1 MDWDEVL
8 VNQLLDGLDLGYLNE
23 NTIGKF
29 FYAHLEALM
38 NRARQVENGKE
49 FYLKIKTY
57 LEDINI
63 RRLRRQEKITVGFI
77 ANFASTW
84 IGDELYYLLEKS
96 ERFEP
101 YVFLMSNHN
110 GQSRKMM
117 IEEYEKN
124 LDYFKKKDLRVLGTL
139 NPDTGEQYTWKEIGI
154 KPEVCIWLT
163 PWSDMLDD
171 HFQLQNYSL
180 DTLHTYIPYGIMAA
194 ENEQGDFVYDQ
205 YNKTI
210 HNCVWKNF
218 EESRMATEMA
228 KKYAFAGSSN
238 AVYTGYPKMD
248 IFYENHE
255 NGADIWKELTEKAGN
270 PKAKKIIYAP
280 HHTLDKSEP
289 VNFSTFAVN
298 HMFMLEMAEKYGRE
312 TVWIFKPHPG
322 LKYKAIRAGIF
333 ADSDEWNAYEQRWR
347 NLENAGV
354 MEEGLY
360 DRLFRDSDAMILD
373 SVSFLSEYLYAHK
386 PLLLLKRDGQFF
398 NDFGKELIKIHYS
411 ADGGDYEAIER
422 FIIDVVLGEN
432 DKNREKREN
441 FFEANLDYRKAG
453 GKSAAE
459 NIYTIIEQEL
469 RLE

>member
-38 NRARQVENGKE
+38 NRVRQVENGKE

-57 LEDINI
+57 LEDMNI

-77 ANFASTW
+77 ANYASTW

-110 GQSRKMM
+110 GQSQELMT
-117 IEEYEKN
+117 EEYEKN
-124 LDYFKKKDLRVLGTL
+124 LDYFKGKGLRVLGTL
-139 NPDTGEQYTWKEIGI
+139 NPDTGEQYSWKEIGM
-154 KPEVCIWLT
+154 KPEVCIWLS
-163 PWSDMLDD
+163 PWNDLFRD
-171 HFQLQNYSL
+171 HFQVQNYSL
-180 DTLHTYIPYGIMAA
+180 DTLHTYIPYGFMVA
-194 ENEQGDFVYDQ
+194 ENKRGDFVYDQ
-205 YNKTI
+205 YDKTI
-210 HNCVWKNF
+210 HNVAWKNY
-218 EESRMATEMA
+218 EESRMAVEMA
-228 KKYAFAGSSN
+228 GKYAFAGSGS

-248 IFYENHE
+248 MFYENHE
-255 NGADIWKELTEKAGN
+255 NEADIWKKLTEKAGN

-280 HHTLDKSEP
+280 HHTLEESEP

-298 HMFMLEMAEKYGRE
+298 YMFMLEIAEKYNRE
-312 TVWIFKPHPG
+312 TVWVFKPHPQ

-333 ADSDEWNAYEQRWR
+333 ADPDEWNAYEQRWR
-347 NLENAGV
+347 NLKNAEII
-354 MEEGLY
+354 EEGAY
-360 DRLFRDSDAMILD
+360 NRLFCGSDAMILD
-373 SVSFLSEYLYAHK
+373 SVSFLAEYLYAHR

-398 NDFGKELIKIHYS
+398 NDFGKELMKIHYS
-411 ADGGDYEAIER
+411 ADGGDYNAIEH
-422 FIIDVVLGEN
+422 FLTDVVLGEN
-432 DKNREKREN
+432 DENREKREI
-441 FFEANLDYRKAG
+441 FFAANLDYRKAG

-459 NIYTIIEQEL
+459 NIYMQLEREL
-469 RLE
+469 RQE